1 METVFNIITPFY
13 KTILWLNMRTNSK
26 GSMVLG
32 TSKLEYHPF
41 SGVIKKSGLE
51 TIISNINENKLF

>member
-26 GSMVLG
+26 GSMILG
-32 TSKLEYHPF
+32 STKLEYHPF
-41 SGVIKKSGLE
+41 NSVIKNSGLE
-51 TIISNINENKLF
+51 TIMISINENKI

>member
-1 METVFNIITPFY
+1 METVFNVITPFY

-32 TSKLEYHPF
+32 SSKLEYHPF
-41 SGVIKKSGLE
+41 NSTIKKSGLE
-51 TIISNINENKLF
+51 TIMSDINKNKLF

>member
-26 GSMVLG
+26 GSMILG
-32 TSKLEYHPF
+32 STKLEYHPF
-41 SGVIKKSGLE
+41 NSVIKNSGLE
-51 TIISNINENKLF
+51 TIMSSINENKI

>member
-13 KTILWLNMRTNSK
+13 KTILWLNMRGNSE
-26 GSMVLG
+26 GSMILG
-32 TSKLEYHPF
+32 CSNLEYHPF

-51 TIISNINENKLF
+51 TIMSSINEKKI